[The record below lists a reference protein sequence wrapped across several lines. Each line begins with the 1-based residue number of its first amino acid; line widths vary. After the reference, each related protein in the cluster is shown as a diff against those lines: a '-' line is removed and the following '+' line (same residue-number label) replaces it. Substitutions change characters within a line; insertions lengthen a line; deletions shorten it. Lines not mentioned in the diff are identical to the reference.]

1 MLPSILTAAGGGG
14 RARQRRCTLR
24 RVPRVD
30 APRRQRRCGVHTRPL
45 LCHGMPLA
53 NYLPVAHTGA
63 RGPTGFTERTRAGF
77 EPHGVCGACGPVP
90 ADRGRRAR
98 GAAQRGAASLRRLA
112 QARADLQ
119 GSSTPPLAAHLCS
132 MKARAIIWP
141 LPVWRS
147 YFRGMIRSKW
157 CVVPFTRRCFDAYS
171 VLRAEGSSSFAS
183 ESDPRTVALTDGRRW
198 RQTTW
203 LSWTSSWR

>member
-1 MLPSILTAAGGGG
+1 MVAVEPGSDAARLGVCRGWMLHAVNGDVVCTAFA
-14 RARQRRCTLR
+14 
-24 RVPRVD
+24 
-30 APRRQRRCGVHTRPL
+30 VHS
-45 LCHGMPLA
+45 MPLA
-53 NYLPVAHTGA
+53 NYLLEAHGGA
-63 RGPTGFTERTRAGF
+63 RGRSTGFAERTRAGF

-90 ADRGRRAR
+90 TDRGRRAR

-157 CVVPFTRRCFDAYS
+157 CVVPFTSRCFDAYS
-171 VLRAEGSSSFAS
+171 ILRAEGSSSFAD
-183 ESDPRTVALTDGRRW
+183 E
-198 RQTTW
+198 
-203 LSWTSSWR
+203 

>member
-1 MLPSILTAAGGGG
+1 VTAPHHRRRRTLALVAVRHSPSVAIAFACTFAAAPPDSSASAVADGRCQPYHSLSRSGALTSVLPSIHQDCAAGGGG

-30 APRRQRRCGVHTRPL
+30 APRSQRRCGVHG
-45 LCHGMPLA
+45 LCYAHAVA
-53 NYLPVAHTGA
+53 NYLLAAHGGA

-119 GSSTPPLAAHLCS
+119 GSSTPPLG
-132 MKARAIIWP
+132 RA
-141 LPVWRS
+141 
-147 YFRGMIRSKW
+147 
-157 CVVPFTRRCFDAYS
+157 S
-171 VLRAEGSSSFAS
+171 V
-183 ESDPRTVALTDGRRW
+183 
-198 RQTTW
+198 Q
-203 LSWTSSWR
+203 